1 MRCIRR
7 EKLLTR
13 LRRDTRVQRL
23 DNRIAKRDPLL
34 LRDIP
39 KLRGQQMVFD
49 LAVFG
54 PGCEPAGFAEVA
66 VWFLS
71 FDDP

>member
-1 MRCIRR
+1 MRRIRR

-34 LRDIP
+34 LRHVP
-39 KLRGQQMVFD
+39 ELGGQQMVFD
-49 LAVFG
+49 LTVFG

-66 VWFLS
+66 EWFIS
-71 FDDP
+71 F